1 MNEKKT
7 QVLAIPASTGQDIQL
22 NVTCNGV
29 HLGQTDTAKYLGVVM
44 DERLSWSGHVSSIV
58 RKVSGKLVSLWK
70 IRQVLSESVM
80 KHLYKSLLVPDILYC
95 SNAYYPGLPAVAK
108 NTLLRLTK
116 RCLRCVANAP
126 QRTPTAHLLHR
137 LGLQPLEFAATEKLT
152 VLMYR
157 IANHQVSPKIAQRL
171 EKLSDHPGLRTRGS
185 VNNSFKVPEARRTS
199 GTRRPLFR
207 GVLIWNSLLPVLR
220 ALPSLKGF
228 KKHLREHLLTIDSS

>member
-1 MNEKKT
+1 MFSLYTRRVPSLSPSSHTQVFADDIMIDYSSKSVDEIRQNLSNAVGTLATWLSDRGLILNEKKT

-95 SNAYYPGLPAVAK
+95 SNAYSRGC
-108 NTLLRLTK
+108 LLL
-116 RCLRCVANAP
+116 
-126 QRTPTAHLLHR
+126 
-137 LGLQPLEFAATEKLT
+137 
-152 VLMYR
+152 
-157 IANHQVSPKIAQRL
+157 
-171 EKLSDHPGLRTRGS
+171 LRTRCCG
-185 VNNSFKVPEARRTS
+185 
-199 GTRRPLFR
+199 
-207 GVLIWNSLLPVLR
+207 
-220 ALPSLKGF
+220 
-228 KKHLREHLLTIDSS
+228 